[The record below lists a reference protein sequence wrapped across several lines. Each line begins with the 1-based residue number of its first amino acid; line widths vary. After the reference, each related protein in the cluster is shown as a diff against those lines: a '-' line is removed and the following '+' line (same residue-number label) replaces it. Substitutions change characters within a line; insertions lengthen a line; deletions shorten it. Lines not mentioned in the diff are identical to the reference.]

1 MSMFRYS
8 IASCRQSVVL
18 RCQKSG
24 LRNTGLIFARFYSDD
39 KFKSID
45 EFQKRRKEY
54 QFGKSDIE
62 PVDKTASKDHIN
74 YEINTKDIHEGL
86 ARGRHASPNDA
97 YFDSLIMED
106 PRLLDLQP
114 GSPEYRHQMHLIHEE
129 IKQKQREENASLE
142 LRERLKA
149 IGIGLALIFGIIG
162 SHYVYMNYEKLKNK
176 VLFWTYKVDDSNVK
190 DLNDPSKNTR
200 NIDYLTNKL
209 ADELVDVTKHI
220 QKSDEVTGLYLFGK
234 INDKKLPTRFKF
246 FDDMLIEDVQI
257 SNDYLVVVNKNGKLF
272 QYYKGLKEPV
282 KSEINEKI
290 QECRI
295 SDDLVYALTKKGDV
309 IYFPRIDKNVTS
321 FAPLSKR
328 SWIGL
333 SRTQS
338 YNKLD
343 FVDDVGSRMLNS
355 KERIAVMSLGKNHI
369 LMLSS
374 QGRLFISRTYISGD
388 SFVNYGQFG
397 IPSFATFNEND
408 DKIIPHKVMEL
419 AHLNNAI
426 VRNEKGEKKL
436 QPRKFIGIASGK
448 FHNIAADSM
457 GNVWSWG
464 KNMFGECGFDVNYK
478 TDIQPVPKIAI
489 SVSDLQRDIA
499 NALLLKNSIKSLTV
513 KKLFAGQDSS
523 YILFDAIDDAN
534 NRRTVLS
541 TFGNGLKGQLGSNRF
556 LHVCHKPQIV
566 KSLNNLTEFDEKANR
581 TSYITIKSFS
591 AGANHAFITLD
602 NFGNEKDVLCFGD
615 NEYGQLGN
623 GKSVRSCKTIQIP
636 KLIEPADIDSMH
648 KNKKSFKLLA
658 KKIDDSVTN
667 RLQLL
672 DGSKIDRKSIEQT
685 IVASENSSAIFYKC
699 K

>member
-1 MSMFRYS
+1 MFRYS
-8 IASCRQSVVL
+8 IGLCRQSLVL
-18 RCQKSG
+18 RCHKSG
-24 LRNTGLIFARFYSDD
+24 LRSTGLVFARFYSDD

-45 EFQKRRKEY
+45 EFQKKRKEY
-54 QFGKSDIE
+54 QFGKSDTD
-62 PVDKTASKDHIN
+62 PVDITASKETSN

-86 ARGRHASPNDA
+86 ARGRHVSSNDA

-106 PRLLDLQP
+106 PRLLNLKP

-129 IKQKQREENASLE
+129 VKQKQREENASAE

-209 ADELVDVTKHI
+209 ADELVDVTKHA

-246 FDDMLIEDVQI
+246 FDNMLIEDVQI
-257 SNDYLVVVNKNGKLF
+257 SNDYLAVVNKNGELF

-309 IYFPRIDKNVTS
+309 LYFPRIDKEVSS
-321 FAPLSKR
+321 FSPLSKR
-328 SWIGL
+328 NWIGL
-333 SRTQS
+333 SRTQN

-343 FVDDVGSRMLNS
+343 FLDDAGSRMLNS
-355 KERIAVMSLGKNHI
+355 KERIAEMSLGKNHI

-374 QGRLFISRTYISGD
+374 QGRLFISRTYISED

-397 IPSFATFNEND
+397 VPSFAPFNEND
-408 DKIIPHKVMEL
+408 DKIMPHKVMEL
-419 AHLNNAI
+419 THLNNAI
-426 VRNEKGEKKL
+426 VRNEKGERKL

-478 TDIQPVPKIAI
+478 TDIQPVPKIAL
-489 SVSDLQRDIA
+489 SASDLQRDVA
-499 NALLLKNSIKSLTV
+499 NALLLRNSIKSLTV

-523 YILFDAIDDAN
+523 YILFDVIDDAD

-556 LHVCHKPQIV
+556 LHVCHKPQII
-566 KSLNNLTEFDEKANR
+566 KSLNNLTEFDEDANK
-581 TSYITIKSFS
+581 TSYITIKTFS
-591 AGANHAFITLD
+591 AGANHAFVTLD
-602 NFGNEKDVLCFGD
+602 NIGNEKDVLCFGD
-615 NEYGQLGN
+615 NEFGQLGN
-623 GKSVRSCKTIQIP
+623 GKLVRSCKTIQMP
-636 KLIEPADIDSMH
+636 KLIEPADIEAMH
-648 KNKKSFKLLA
+648 KNKKSFKALA
-658 KKIDDSVTN
+658 KKFNDSVTN

-672 DGSKIDRKSIEQT
+672 DGSKIDRKSIEQN